1 MRSFSFAAG
10 VSFQRFNFG
19 TVALACALALTA
31 CGGGGDDDVPVGTT
45 PIKPV
50 TPVTPV
56 TPVAPVALGA
66 PALSFVSLQESLD
79 LANYT
84 LTQRVTLPVN
94 LASGANQIAA
104 EVSAVTYNE
113 ATDSLFIIGDE
124 GTYITQLSKAGAVID
139 SMTLPAGLFGD
150 PEGLTAIGGGQFVI
164 ANERERT
171 ANLVTYRAG
180 ATLDA
185 GSVRSV
191 KLGTTV
197 GNVGLEGVTADP
209 LTSGFIFVKETEP
222 QGVFQTTIDFAAGTA
237 SNGSATTANSVNLFN
252 PALLGVADIADVH
265 ALSNTLPATAPD
277 YDHLMLLS
285 QESARIVKVDRAGRV
300 FGTLDLPN
308 APLNLGHEGITF
320 DKQLNMY
327 VTNEAGGGS
336 QALPQLWVYTPTRS
350 NARVG
355 LGSNLYLNFSA
366 PVAAGTGNIS
376 IVGSNGDSRT
386 IAITDATQISFS
398 GPSLKINPAVDLA
411 PNATYSIQYAS
422 GVIRGADGTGT
433 QAVNGAQTLSFT
445 SAPDTTPP
453 LLRATVPADN
463 VVNVALGE
471 NIALTFTEAVTA
483 GAGSFTLT
491 NGSDDVRT
499 IAATDTGQVAINGA
513 VVTINPSVDL
523 RPGTAYSVQVS
534 ANALA
539 DSAGNAFAGIQDA
552 TTLNFVTAGVA
563 PTPAPSLLITEVNS
577 NATGGD
583 FFEIYNYGT
592 TAVNLLG
599 WKWDDDSANVADAGS
614 ASFPAV
620 SIAAGQRL
628 VVVAAA
634 DTSAFLGAWGLNA
647 ATVPAI
653 AAGGPGLGK
662 GDAIVLFDATGKVV
676 ASFSYGAAAVTASD
690 GTVIRPA
697 NAAPGVT
704 PVYAEHAGFV
714 FGGSATSS
722 AVWDGVSTSAPA
734 YRAAVAGVAGGFVQ
748 PASAGSVGSPGL

>member
-1 MRSFSFAAG
+1 MRSFLPAAG
-10 VSFQRFNFG
+10 SVRHRFTAG
-19 TVALACALALTA
+19 AIAVACLLALTG
-31 CGGGGDDDVPVGTT
+31 CGGGGDDDVPAGTT
-45 PIKPV
+45 P
-50 TPVTPV
+50 TPTTP
-56 TPVAPVALGA
+56 TSPVAVLGV
-66 PALSFVSLQESLD
+66 PALTFVSPQESLD

-84 LTQRVTLPVN
+84 LSQRVTLPVN
-94 LASGANQIAA
+94 LVSGANQIAA
-104 EVSAVTYNE
+104 EVSAVTYSE

-150 PEGLTAIGGGQFVI
+150 PEGLTSVGGGQFVV

-180 ATLDA
+180 TTLDA

-209 LTSGFIFVKETEP
+209 LTRGFIFVKETEP
-222 QGVFQTTIDFAAGTA
+222 QGVFQTTIDFTAGTA
-237 SNGSATTANSVNLFN
+237 SNGSATTVNSVNLFD
-252 PALLGVADIADVH
+252 PASLGVADIADVH
-265 ALSNTLPATAPD
+265 ALSNTVPATAPD
-277 YDHLMLLS
+277 HAHLMLLS

-300 FGTLDLPN
+300 FGTLELPN

-350 NARVG
+350 SAKVG
-355 LGSNLYLNFSA
+355 LGSNLYLNFPA
-366 PVAAGTGNIS
+366 AVAAGTGNIS
-376 IVGSNGDSRT
+376 IVGSNGDTRT
-386 IAITDATQISFS
+386 IAITDATQVSFS
-398 GPSLKINPAVDLA
+398 GNSLKIDPSVDLA
-411 PNATYSIQYAS
+411 PNTTYSIQYAS
-422 GVIRGADGTGT
+422 GVIRAADGAGT
-433 QAVNGAQTLSFT
+433 LAVNGAQTLSFT

-453 LLRATVPADN
+453 LLRNAAPADN
-463 VVNVALGE
+463 AVSVATSG

-491 NGSDDVRT
+491 NGSDDIRT
-499 IAATDTGQVAINGA
+499 IAATDTSQVAISGS
-513 VVTINPSVDL
+513 VVTIDPAVDL
-523 RPGTAYSVQVS
+523 RSGTAYSVQV
-534 ANALA
+534 AAGALV
-539 DSAGNAFAGIQDA
+539 DTAGNAFAGITDA
-552 TTLNFVTAGVA
+552 TTLNFVTLGVA
-563 PTPAPSLLITEVNS
+563 PTPVPSLLITEVNS

-583 FFEIYNYGT
+583 FFEIYNHGT

-620 SIAAGQRL
+620 SIPAGQRL

-634 DTSAFLGAWGLNA
+634 DASAFLSAWGLNA
-647 ATVPAI
+647 ATFPVV

-662 GDAIVLFDATGKVV
+662 GDAIVLFDAGGKVV

-690 GTVIRPA
+690 GTVVRPA
-697 NAAPGVT
+697 IAAPGVT

-722 AVWDGVSTSAPA
+722 AVWDGVSTSTPA
-734 YRAAVAGVAGGFVQ
+734 YRAAVAGVSGGFAQ
-748 PASAGSVGSPGL
+748 PTSNASVGSPGQ